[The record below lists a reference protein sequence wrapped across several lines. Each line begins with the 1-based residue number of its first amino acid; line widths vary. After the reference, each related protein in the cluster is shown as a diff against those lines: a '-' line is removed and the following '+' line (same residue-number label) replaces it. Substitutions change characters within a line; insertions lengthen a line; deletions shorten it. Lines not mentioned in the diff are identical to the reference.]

1 MGSEKKYSHVLDKF
15 QHIVPLSDVDRI
27 RFIDQPRWIGYG
39 KAHRALTIMEG
50 LLSKTKQPRIPQHQ
64 PHPNDRRTHRHRSCR
79 QAAQPIGCC
88 RLRAGGYR
96 S

>member
-27 RFIDQPRWIGYG
+27 HFIDQPRWIGYG

-50 LLSKTKQPRIPQHQ
+50 LLSKTKQHRM
-64 PHPNDRRTHRHRSCR
+64 PNIMI
-79 QAAQPIGCC
+79 IGDSNNGKTTLIN
-88 RLRAGGYR
+88 RFFEKFGQEI
-96 S
+96 